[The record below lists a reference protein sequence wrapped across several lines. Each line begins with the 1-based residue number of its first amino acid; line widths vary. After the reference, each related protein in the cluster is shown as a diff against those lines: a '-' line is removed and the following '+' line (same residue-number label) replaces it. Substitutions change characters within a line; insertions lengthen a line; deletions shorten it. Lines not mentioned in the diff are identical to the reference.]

1 MNAAQLAVNIAGI
14 KVPDFGLRVLVGAL
28 VGFYVLLPLDRG
40 FPTVPLFGRP
50 LNSAIAATLI
60 VFSVL
65 LVQSR
70 GAILS
75 YLREPYSLIQ
85 SAYFCVLIVSAL
97 RSATP
102 LSSLHWSVLY
112 YCTFVLNYVILRH
125 SLSHHG
131 TYWLS
136 AVVAALG
143 TAAAAVAIV
152 QGVIGIPLPIYDAW
166 FENYFGRPPEN
177 YALATARASGTM
189 NNPILFCFLMALVIP
204 YAFDLRRTSTRAVV
218 LFIIMFAA
226 GLSGSRTTVF
236 VVAVFAAGAVFVYRW
251 RAVRALPSAVAGLA
265 LLAMALG
272 WLTPAGQGSRITFL
286 TERSGFTAGSKT
298 ALDPVP
304 DSPSESRSGKAPATA
319 SSAPRKPASEAELS
333 AALGIN
339 LRTGALL
346 EGLREMTQ
354 EWNMLTWVFGRGTF
368 TVASVGKRLRPWY
381 NTVDNVYLS
390 VLYERGLLGLLL
402 FVSAF
407 ISVLLV
413 TRRVAAITL
422 HWFAPVTLMVA
433 GFSFCWDG
441 YSMFNILPVGSMAV
455 AMWHQEQL
463 RAPRNA

>member
-1 MNAAQLAVNIAGI
+1 MNATHLAVNIAGI

-50 LNSAIAATLI
+50 LNSAIAATVI

-65 LVQSR
+65 LVRSR
-70 GAILS
+70 GAILA

-85 SAYFCVLIVSAL
+85 SAYFGVLIVSAL

-112 YCTFVLNYVILRH
+112 YCTFVLNYAILRH
-125 SLSHHG
+125 SVSLHG

-143 TAAAAVAIV
+143 VGAAAVAIV
-152 QGVIGIPLPIYDAW
+152 QGVIGIPLPMYDAW

-204 YAFDLRRTSTRAVV
+204 YAFDLRRWSARALV

-251 RAVRALPSAVAGLA
+251 RAVRALPSVAAGLA
-265 LLAMALG
+265 LLAVALG
-272 WLTPAGQGSRITFL
+272 WLTPAGEGSRITFL
-286 TERSGFTAGSKT
+286 TERSGLTAGSKT
-298 ALDPVP
+298 ALDQESDRGSV
-304 DSPSESRSGKAPATA
+304 SPSGKATA
-319 SSAPRKPASEAELS
+319 ARPPGKPVSEAELS

-339 LRTGALL
+339 LRTGALS

-354 EWNMLTWVFGRGTF
+354 EWGVVTWIFGRGTF
-368 TVASVGKRLRPWY
+368 TVVSVGKRLRPWY

-390 VLYERGLLGLLL
+390 VLYERGLIGLAL

-407 ISVLLV
+407 ISFLIM
-413 TRRVAAITL
+413 TRRVAASTV

-433 GFSFCWDG
+433 GFSFCWDA
-441 YSMFNILPVGSMAV
+441 YSMFNILVVGSMAV

-463 RAPRNA
+463 RAPRHAW